1 MVEVRT
7 CHRRFRRGLCVGRLA
22 STANADEFTRVV
34 GFKISTLT
42 RGPVGNATDN
52 VVGVCAKTLQLYIFY
67 DTRVCCLFFL
77 LSILP
82 RGKPRFHASRTKK

>member
-67 DTRVCCLFFL
+67 DTHRL
-77 LSILP
+77 
-82 RGKPRFHASRTKK
+82 